1 MGADIAGVRAALDI
15 GGGTAI
21 RQHSYLSSED
31 QITVATMTC
40 IIDPDGTEDVITRG
54 GTVLAVKYTEDCTG
68 PRLVFSNS
76 YWFNG
81 SQLVQT
87 RQLVSVAMGY
97 IQSNPF

>member
-1 MGADIAGVRAALDI
+1 MAL
-15 GGGTAI
+15 
-21 RQHSYLSSED
+21 
-31 QITVATMTC
+31 
-40 IIDPDGTEDVITRG
+40 
-54 GTVLAVKYTEDCTG
+54 KYTEDCTG